1 MELLIP
7 QLNQVVYSVV
17 AFFILLFALSRFAFP
32 PIQAMLKK
40 RADEIKES
48 LEAAERTRQE
58 AQDLLEDYKQQLAQA
73 RAEAQ
78 QIVEQGRKLGETMKQ
93 EIIQKAQKEAE
104 QLVNRA
110 AADITREK
118 ELAMAELQSKVAS
131 LAVEAAAQVIRQSLD
146 KQAHEKLIEQYLA
159 EVGKVSEN

>member
-1 MELLIP
+1 MELTP
-7 QLNQVVYSVV
+7 QINQIIYSTL
-17 AFFILLFALSRFAFP
+17 AFFVLLFVLARFAFP
-32 PIQAMLKK
+32 PIVNLLDERAKK
-40 RADEIKES
+40 IKDS
-48 LEAAERTRQE
+48 LEKAEETREE
-58 AQDLLEDYKQQLAQA
+58 ASRLLEDYKQQLAQA

-110 AADITREK
+110 ASDITREK